1 MFFSIAWRN
10 AKRSRSENLIYF
22 LTMVTAI
29 ATFYIVLSLGEQDVM
44 RFLSELESDAVD
56 RLLTKLLPTV
66 YLCALLFVFSLV
78 IFANKYQLECRSR
91 ELGLYL
97 LFGMTKPRL
106 FIQIMAEGL
115 ISSLLALLGGL
126 ICGGFLS
133 EISSLATA
141 RLVGYGII
149 AHQSSFSIRAVI
161 LTTLGFLII
170 QSVALFVLCGKLF
183 NKEIQQKLKIADYE
197 NYIEKWAHDI
207 KKPLSL
213 MTLLLDNRKGEMSPL
228 VHTRMLY
235 VRDYARQSVE
245 QILYFSR
252 LGAVHKDYCFEQLS
266 VLETCQ
272 EAVEDNYSLL
282 EEAGFSVV
290 YAGDDCNAVSDKKGF
305 MFILGQIISNSV
317 KYAGKNPAPTI
328 QFSVADH
335 ADSGEI
341 ILSISDNGTGIPVSD
356 LPFVFDKGFTGD
368 TGSYLSRSTGMGLY
382 LVRQMA
388 NDLTLKVSIF
398 SNANGGTTVTLMFP
412 KVEQPLRR

>member
-133 EISSLATA
+133 EITDTMDVPTEISAL
-141 RLVGYGII
+141 
-149 AHQSSFSIRAVI
+149 IRK
-161 LTTLGFLII
+161 TNPEGPRPDT
-170 QSVALFVLCGKLF
+170 
-183 NKEIQQKLKIADYE
+183 
-197 NYIEKWAHDI
+197 I
-207 KKPLSL
+207 KKRINNIGAAK
-213 MTLLLDNRKGEMSPL
+213 MTIDLLHS
-228 VHTRMLY
+228 
-235 VRDYARQSVE
+235 RDP
-245 QILYFSR
+245 
-252 LGAVHKDYCFEQLS
+252 
-266 VLETCQ
+266 
-272 EAVEDNYSLL
+272 
-282 EEAGFSVV
+282 
-290 YAGDDCNAVSDKKGF
+290 DD
-305 MFILGQIISNSV
+305 
-317 KYAGKNPAPTI
+317 
-328 QFSVADH
+328 
-335 ADSGEI
+335 E
-341 ILSISDNGTGIPVSD
+341 ILSWLREISA
-356 LPFVFDKGFTGD
+356 FV
-368 TGSYLSRSTGMGLY
+368 
-382 LVRQMA
+382 
-388 NDLTLKVSIF
+388 
-398 SNANGGTTVTLMFP
+398 NA
-412 KVEQPLRR
+412 

>member
-133 EISSLATA
+133 EISD
-141 RLVGYGII
+141 
-149 AHQSSFSIRAVI
+149 
-161 LTTLGFLII
+161 
-170 QSVALFVLCGKLF
+170 CG
-183 NKEIQQKLKIADYE
+183 QQT
-197 NYIEKWAHDI
+197 
-207 KKPLSL
+207 S
-213 MTLLLDNRKGEMSPL
+213 
-228 VHTRMLY
+228 
-235 VRDYARQSVE
+235 
-245 QILYFSR
+245 
-252 LGAVHKDYCFEQLS
+252 
-266 VLETCQ
+266 
-272 EAVEDNYSLL
+272 
-282 EEAGFSVV
+282 
-290 YAGDDCNAVSDKKGF
+290 
-305 MFILGQIISNSV
+305 
-317 KYAGKNPAPTI
+317 
-328 QFSVADH
+328 
-335 ADSGEI
+335 
-341 ILSISDNGTGIPVSD
+341 
-356 LPFVFDKGFTGD
+356 
-368 TGSYLSRSTGMGLY
+368 
-382 LVRQMA
+382 
-388 NDLTLKVSIF
+388 TLKKCS
-398 SNANGGTTVTLMFP
+398 SAL
-412 KVEQPLRR
+412 

>member
-141 RLVGYGII
+141 RLVGYGNTVP
-149 AHQSSFSIRAVI
+149 FSRAVFWKI
-161 LTTLGFLII
+161 RQITKGL
-170 QSVALFVLCGKLF
+170 VL
-183 NKEIQQKLKIADYE
+183 
-197 NYIEKWAHDI
+197 
-207 KKPLSL
+207 
-213 MTLLLDNRKGEMSPL
+213 L
-228 VHTRMLY
+228 VGH
-235 VRDYARQSVE
+235 S
-245 QILYFSR
+245 
-252 LGAVHKDYCFEQLS
+252 
-266 VLETCQ
+266 
-272 EAVEDNYSLL
+272 
-282 EEAGFSVV
+282 
-290 YAGDDCNAVSDKKGF
+290 
-305 MFILGQIISNSV
+305 
-317 KYAGKNPAPTI
+317 
-328 QFSVADH
+328 
-335 ADSGEI
+335 
-341 ILSISDNGTGIPVSD
+341 IPVHC
-356 LPFVFDKGFTGD
+356 
-368 TGSYLSRSTGMGLY
+368 
-382 LVRQMA
+382 
-388 NDLTLKVSIF
+388 
-398 SNANGGTTVTLMFP
+398 
-412 KVEQPLRR
+412 

>member
-1 MFFSIAWRN
+1 
-10 AKRSRSENLIYF
+10 
-22 LTMVTAI
+22 MVTAI

-183 NKEIQQKLKIADYE
+183 NKEIQQMLYGE
-197 NYIEKWAHDI
+197 MEKKQRAGSKSGNW
-207 KKPLSL
+207 LSL
-213 MTLLLDNRKGEMSPL
+213 VFNLRILDCIKTFYDRWQRTDNRRGCVWNCRNGIIYPWSCK
-228 VHTRMLY
+228 
-235 VRDYARQSVE
+235 
-245 QILYFSR
+245 
-252 LGAVHKDYCFEQLS
+252 
-266 VLETCQ
+266 
-272 EAVEDNYSLL
+272 AVERSSGIHK
-282 EEAGFSVV
+282 AQSHIRTV
-290 YAGDDCNAVSDKKGF
+290 Y
-305 MFILGQIISNSV
+305 L
-317 KYAGKNPAPTI
+317 YPAPT
-328 QFSVADH
+328 
-335 ADSGEI
+335 
-341 ILSISDNGTGIPVSD
+341 L
-356 LPFVFDKGFTGD
+356 
-368 TGSYLSRSTGMGLY
+368 
-382 LVRQMA
+382 
-388 NDLTLKVSIF
+388 
-398 SNANGGTTVTLMFP
+398 
-412 KVEQPLRR
+412 

>member
-133 EISSLATA
+133 EIS
-141 RLVGYGII
+141 
-149 AHQSSFSIRAVI
+149 
-161 LTTLGFLII
+161 
-170 QSVALFVLCGKLF
+170 
-183 NKEIQQKLKIADYE
+183 
-197 NYIEKWAHDI
+197 
-207 KKPLSL
+207 
-213 MTLLLDNRKGEMSPL
+213 
-228 VHTRMLY
+228 
-235 VRDYARQSVE
+235 
-245 QILYFSR
+245 
-252 LGAVHKDYCFEQLS
+252 
-266 VLETCQ
+266 
-272 EAVEDNYSLL
+272 
-282 EEAGFSVV
+282 
-290 YAGDDCNAVSDKKGF
+290 
-305 MFILGQIISNSV
+305 
-317 KYAGKNPAPTI
+317 
-328 QFSVADH
+328 
-335 ADSGEI
+335 
-341 ILSISDNGTGIPVSD
+341 DNGTGIPVSD

>member
-106 FIQIMAEGL
+106 FIQIIAEGL

-149 AHQSSFSIRAVI
+149 AHQSSFSLSAVFFTI
-161 LTTLGFLII
+161 LGFLII
-170 QSVALFVLCGKLF
+170 QCVAFVQLF
-183 NKEIQQKLKIADYE
+183 
-197 NYIEKWAHDI
+197 
-207 KKPLSL
+207 
-213 MTLLLDNRKGEMSPL
+213 
-228 VHTRMLY
+228 
-235 VRDYARQSVE
+235 
-245 QILYFSR
+245 
-252 LGAVHKDYCFEQLS
+252 
-266 VLETCQ
+266 
-272 EAVEDNYSLL
+272 
-282 EEAGFSVV
+282 
-290 YAGDDCNAVSDKKGF
+290 
-305 MFILGQIISNSV
+305 
-317 KYAGKNPAPTI
+317 
-328 QFSVADH
+328 
-335 ADSGEI
+335 
-341 ILSISDNGTGIPVSD
+341 
-356 LPFVFDKGFTGD
+356 
-368 TGSYLSRSTGMGLY
+368 
-382 LVRQMA
+382 
-388 NDLTLKVSIF
+388 
-398 SNANGGTTVTLMFP
+398 
-412 KVEQPLRR
+412 

>member
-197 NYIEKWAHDI
+197 NYIEKWAHEI

-266 VLETCQ
+266 VLETCR
-272 EAVEDNYSLL
+272 EAVEDNFSLL

-290 YAGDDCNAVSDKKGF
+290 YTGDDRNAVSDKKGF

>member
-78 IFANKYQLECRSR
+78 IFANKYQFECRSR

-183 NKEIQQKLKIADYE
+183 NKEIQQM
-197 NYIEKWAHDI
+197 
-207 KKPLSL
+207 LSCKYRRSYGSCRNRGCICKSL
-213 MTLLLDNRKGEMSPL
+213 YTAVRTL
-228 VHTRMLY
+228 
-235 VRDYARQSVE
+235 
-245 QILYFSR
+245 
-252 LGAVHKDYCFEQLS
+252 
-266 VLETCQ
+266 
-272 EAVEDNYSLL
+272 
-282 EEAGFSVV
+282 
-290 YAGDDCNAVSDKKGF
+290 CN
-305 MFILGQIISNSV
+305 Q
-317 KYAGKNPAPTI
+317 Y
-328 QFSVADH
+328 
-335 ADSGEI
+335 
-341 ILSISDNGTGIPVSD
+341 
-356 LPFVFDKGFTGD
+356 FVFQLDVHSMWHCGFCSLR
-368 TGSYLSRSTGMGLY
+368 SYSHEGAKEHR
-382 LVRQMA
+382 
-388 NDLTLKVSIF
+388 K
-398 SNANGGTTVTLMFP
+398 
-412 KVEQPLRR
+412 